1 MQEDQPLV
9 DFKPEKR
16 IGSYEIVGRLGR
28 GGMATVYKAR
38 SIFTGRLVALKI
50 LQPRDE
56 IFVDLVG
63 WEELCRVFLEEA
75 KVMGALEHPN
85 VAQVL
90 DCGEHEKCPFIVL
103 EYYSHSVGE
112 VVAEGYRVEA
122 PSRVLSSE
130 RTAHYVSQTLRGLQR
145 LHSAGV
151 VHRDIKPFNL
161 MLTSNNIIKIIDFG
175 LSRVRGEEL
184 LDIPGMQVGTPYYTA
199 PEQRK
204 KPEQADGRADL
215 YSLGVMAYRMLTG
228 VLTFFENK
236 AFIKPS
242 MRNDELDS
250 AWDSFLEKAL
260 AQDPDDRYSSAEE
273 MLVALE
279 KFTVPAASQTLAVLN
294 KSPEREKE
302 KLRSE
307 PCRLRLK
314 EIREHLQLDALL
326 RPEGYHCHDLV
337 VENDFVVHDNTAD
350 LLWQRRGSGYTM
362 NWQQAF
368 EYVAHLNEIEYQGR
382 SNWRLPTMTELVA
395 LLDPDQRRD
404 GCWINRMFDSSI
416 HWLWS
421 ADRSTKKQSWMVDFA
436 EGYVGR
442 LDKDGAA
449 SVCAV
454 SSVVS

>member
-1 MQEDQPLV
+1 MQEEQVVV
-9 DFKPEKR
+9 DFKTKKR

-38 SIFTGRLVALKI
+38 SVFTGRLVALKI

-63 WEELCRVFLEEA
+63 WKELCRVFLEEA

-85 VAQVL
+85 VAQVI
-90 DCGEHEKCPFIVL
+90 DCGEHENCPFIVL
-103 EYYSHSVGE
+103 EYYSHSVGD
-112 VVAEGYRVEA
+112 VVAEGYKVEA
-122 PSRVLSSE
+122 PSRILSTE
-130 RTAHYVSQTLRGLQR
+130 RTAHYVSQTLKGLQR
-145 LHSAGV
+145 LHAAGV

-199 PEQRK
+199 PEQRAN
-204 KPEQADGRADL
+204 PESVDGRADL
-215 YSLGVMAYRMLTG
+215 FSLGVMAYRMLTG
-228 VLTFFENK
+228 VLSFSDGGK
-236 AFIKPS
+236 FIAPS
-242 MRNDELDS
+242 FRNEEVVS
-250 AWDSFLEKAL
+250 SWDVFLKTVL
-260 AQDPDDRYSSAEE
+260 ATDPDERFASAEE

-279 KFTVPAASQTLAVLN
+279 KVNAP
-294 KSPEREKE
+294 KSTEVIKNDKPEVERQKE
-302 KLRSE
+302 QLRSE
-307 PCRLRLK
+307 ACRLRLK
-314 EIREHLQLDALL
+314 EIRGHLQLDALL

-337 VENDFVVHDNTAD
+337 AKNDFVVHDNTAD
-350 LLWQRRGSGYTM
+350 LIWQRRGSGYTM

-382 SNWRLPTMTELVA
+382 SNWRLPTMVELVV
-395 LLDPDQRRD
+395 LLDPDQRSG
-404 GCWINRMFDSSI
+404 GCWINRMFESSI

-421 ADRSTKKQSWMVDFA
+421 CDPSTKKQSWMVDFA

-454 SSVVS
+454 SSIG

>member
-1 MQEDQPLV
+1 MQQEQSKV
-9 DFKPEKR
+9 DFKPQKR

-38 SIFTGRLVALKI
+38 SVFTERLVALKI

-75 KVMGALEHPN
+75 KVMGALEHPH
-85 VAQVL
+85 VAQVI
-90 DCGEHEKCPFIVL
+90 DCGEHDNCPFIVL

-112 VVAEGYRVEA
+112 VIAEGYKVEA
-122 PSRVLSSE
+122 PSRILSSE
-130 RTAHYVSQTLRGLQR
+130 RTAHYVSQTLKGLHR
-145 LHSAGV
+145 LHAAAV

-161 MLTSNNIIKIIDFG
+161 MLTSDNSIKIIDFG

-184 LDIPGMQVGTPYYTA
+184 LDIPGMQVGSPYYTA

-204 KPEQADGRADL
+204 NPESADYRADL

-228 VLTFFENK
+228 VLDFREDG
-236 AFIKPS
+236 AFISPS
-242 MRNDELDS
+242 SRNKEVDPVWDRFIAKALASDPADRYGS
-250 AWDSFLEKAL
+250 AEDMLVFLEKMTSPKV
-260 AQDPDDRYSSAEE
+260 DEITGKSKPE
-273 MLVALE
+273 M
-279 KFTVPAASQTLAVLN
+279 
-294 KSPEREKE
+294 EREKE
-302 KLRSE
+302 QLRSE
-307 PCRLRLK
+307 ASRLRLK
-314 EIREHLQLDALL
+314 EIGEHLQLDGLL

-337 VENDFVVHDNTAD
+337 VENDFVVHDNTAS
-350 LLWQRRGSGYTM
+350 LVWQRRGSGYTM
-362 NWQQAF
+362 SWQQAF

-382 SNWRLPTMTELVA
+382 SNWRLPTMAELVV
-395 LLDPDQRRD
+395 LLDPDQRGD
-404 GCWINRMFDSSI
+404 GCWINRMFEPSI

-421 ADRSTKKQSWMVDFA
+421 CDPSTKKQSWMVDFA

-442 LDKDGAA
+442 LDKDGSA

-454 SSVVS
+454 SSFA